1 MGTFLSHRSISKT
14 STLGI
19 CFVLLAVSLTPP
31 AWGLGGSKTPFIGDD
46 KIGGFWGFI
55 GVDAGWNWLV
65 TRVSG
70 EANKQGLD
78 GSASLGITYYRK
90 YVLWEL
96 AGRFNYKDLAGTR
109 SGGLAIR
116 QDSMS
121 FGAEFGIRF
130 RFGEQFQA
138 GPFYQFMLGQDL
150 SYKPSSNPI
159 LTDESARA
167 NVMAAGFSWMY
178 ETTRGPTPMRLGIRF
193 TKYLDVPNR
202 SLHGVMVTYQIG
214 FRITNGPRPK
224 FIYNTRDEEDY

>member
-1 MGTFLSHRSISKT
+1 MGISLSQRSTFKR
-14 STLGI
+14 STL
-19 CFVLLAVSLTPP
+19 VAATLLLIAITLPRPVW
-31 AWGLGGSKTPFIGDD
+31 ALGGSKTPFIGDD
-46 KIGGFWGFI
+46 KIGGFWGFF

-78 GSASLGITYYRK
+78 GGASLGITFYRK
-90 YVLWEL
+90 VILWEL

-109 SGGLAIR
+109 SGGLSIR
-116 QDSMS
+116 QDSLS
-121 FGAEFGIRF
+121 FGGEFGVRF
-130 RFGEQFQA
+130 RFGELFQA
-138 GPFYQFMLGQDL
+138 GPFFQFMLGQDL
-150 SYKPSSNPI
+150 SYKPNTSPI
-159 LTDESARA
+159 LSNESTRA

-178 ETTRGPTPMRLGIRF
+178 ETRRGPTPMRVGVRF

-224 FIYNTRDEEDY
+224 FIYNTRDE